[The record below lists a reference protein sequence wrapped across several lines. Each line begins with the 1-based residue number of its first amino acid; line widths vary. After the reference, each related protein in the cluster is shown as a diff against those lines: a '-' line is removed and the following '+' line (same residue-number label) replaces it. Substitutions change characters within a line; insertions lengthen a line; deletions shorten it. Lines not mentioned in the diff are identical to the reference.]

1 MKKHGAFRLLEG
13 GSWMR
18 ELAEILLCTAV
29 LPENVTGSG
38 KSQNGTESSG
48 GKGRGGFESKP
59 RLNAWISGRF
69 STHCRAWNGSLEMGS

>member
-38 KSQNGTESSG
+38 KSQTGIYRRE
-48 GKGRGGFESKP
+48 GKGGV
-59 RLNAWISGRF
+59 
-69 STHCRAWNGSLEMGS
+69 